1 MSMPTVTSAVTGA
14 VVYVTRASYSDSIA
28 AMPDK
33 PRAFVTAPFRGE
45 GLDTLRQIADVVLDP
60 WIEQQPLRLYSSDQL
75 AERATA
81 ERATIIVVES
91 DQVGK
96 SVFEVPGL
104 IALGSCRGDPN
115 NVDVAAATAAKI
127 PVLRAPG
134 RNADAVA
141 EMAVALLFA
150 LNRHVVQADRDVRDG
165 RVYKGGTIPYQRYR
179 AWQIA
184 GQTAGIVGLGAV
196 GRALA
201 WRLEGLGMKVITYDP
216 YNPAATH
223 KLDDLLAEADVVSM
237 HAPVTPETT
246 GMIGPEQFAAMKD
259 GVVYINT
266 ARAQL
271 HDTDALVAALQSGK
285 VAGAGLDHFVGE
297 NLPTDHPLAS
307 MKNVVLTPHIGGAT
321 YDTEANHSR
330 LIADDLARL
339 LSGERPVHIVNPE
352 VLP

>member
-1 MSMPTVTSAVTGA
+1 
-14 VVYVTRASYSDSIA
+14 
-28 AMPDK
+28 MPDK
-33 PRAFVTAPFRGE
+33 PRALVTAPFRGE

-60 WIEQQPLRLYSSDQL
+60 WIDQQPLRLYSSDQL
-75 AERATA
+75 AERATT

-96 SVFEVPGL
+96 SVFDVPGL
-104 IALGSCRGDPN
+104 VALGSCRGDPN
-115 NVDVAAATAAKI
+115 NVDVGAATAAKI

-150 LNRHVVQADRDVRDG
+150 LNRHVLQADADVRDG
-165 RVYKGGTIPYQRYR
+165 QVYRGGSIPYQRYR

-201 WRLEGLGMKVITYDP
+201 WRLEGLGMKVISYDP

-223 KLDDLLAEADVVSM
+223 SLEDLLAQADVVSM
-237 HAPVTPETT
+237 HAPVTPDTT
-246 GMIGPEQFAAMKD
+246 GMIGPAQFDAMKD
-259 GVVYINT
+259 GAVFINT
-266 ARAQL
+266 ARAHL
-271 HDTDALVAALQSGK
+271 HDTDALVAALLSGK
-285 VAGAGLDHFVGE
+285 VAAAGLDHFVGE